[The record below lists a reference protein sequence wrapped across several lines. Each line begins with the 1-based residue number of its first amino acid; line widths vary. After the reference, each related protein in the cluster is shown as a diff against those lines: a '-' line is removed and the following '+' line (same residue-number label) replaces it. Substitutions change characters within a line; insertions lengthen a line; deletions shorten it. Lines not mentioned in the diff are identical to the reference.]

1 MRFEQRAVKPTEAS
15 IVHVRTATG
24 GYDVHFGFGV
34 LAGLAS
40 LLEAHA
46 NAHHYAII
54 SDTNVVRLHAEPLHH
69 QLSGAG
75 ISATVFPF
83 EAGEANKT
91 RETWADVTDRMLAAG
106 IGRDGCVIGVGGGVT
121 GDLAG
126 FVAATYMRGIAL
138 VTVPTTLLAMID
150 ASIGG
155 KTGVDTRAGK
165 NLIGAFHP
173 PRLVITDAATLETLP
188 EAEFTAGLAEAVKH
202 GAIADAQ
209 YLAWLEAETSRILG
223 RDPSAIQTL
232 IRRSIEIKA
241 DFVADDEREEG
252 RRAALNFGHTIG
264 HAIERLTDYRLSH
277 GSAISVGMV
286 AEAKLGEAIGRT
298 APGTARSIE
307 RALRAFGL
315 ETGMPAG
322 ITIPDLVRATASDK
336 KAAEGRVRYAL
347 VANPGRMAQAGGD
360 WTHPV
365 SFEQVVSAL
374 EG

>member
-1 MRFEQRAVKPTEAS
+1 MKHSGAS
-15 IVHVRTATG
+15 IVRVRTATG

-34 LAGLAS
+34 LGGLPA
-40 LLEAHA
+40 LLEAHV

-54 SDTNVVRLHAEPLHH
+54 SDSNVARLHAEPLHR
-69 QLSGAG
+69 QLGDAG
-75 ISATVFPF
+75 LSATVFPF

-106 IGRDGCVIGVGGGVT
+106 IGRDGCVIAVGGGVT

-138 VTVPTTLLAMID
+138 VAVPTSLLAMID

-155 KTGVDTRAGK
+155 KTGVDTSAGK

-173 PRLVITDAATLETLP
+173 PRLVVSDAATLATLP
-188 EAEFTAGLAEAVKH
+188 AAEFTAGLAEAVKH
-202 GAIADAQ
+202 GAIADSQ
-209 YLAWLEAETSRILG
+209 YLAWLEAETPGILG
-223 RDPSAIQTL
+223 RDPSLLHTL

-241 DFVADDEREEG
+241 DFVADDEREAG

-264 HAIERLTDYRLSH
+264 HAVERLTDYRISH

-286 AEAKLGEAIGRT
+286 AEAKLGEAIGWT
-298 APGTARSIE
+298 APGTAQSIE
-307 RALRAFGL
+307 RALRGFGL

-322 ITIPDLVRATASDK
+322 ITIASLVRATASDK

-347 VANPGRMAQAGGD
+347 VASPGHVAGVGGE

-374 EG
+374 ED

>member
-1 MRFEQRAVKPTEAS
+1 LRLEQRAVKHTGAS
-15 IVHVRTATG
+15 IVRVRTATG

-34 LAGLAS
+34 LADLAT

-46 NAHHYAII
+46 NTHHYAII
-54 SDTNVVRLHAEPLHH
+54 SDSNVARLHAEPLHR
-69 QLSGAG
+69 QLGDAG
-75 ISATVFPF
+75 LSATVFPF

-106 IGRDGCVIGVGGGVT
+106 IGRDGCVIAVGGGVT

-138 VTVPTTLLAMID
+138 VAVPTSLLAMID

-155 KTGVDTRAGK
+155 KTGVDTSAGK

-173 PRLVITDAATLETLP
+173 PRLVVSDAATLATLP
-188 EAEFTAGLAEAVKH
+188 EEEFTAGLAEAVKH
-202 GAIADAQ
+202 GAIADSQ
-209 YLAWLEAETSRILG
+209 YLVWLEAEAPGILG
-223 RDPSAIQTL
+223 RDPSLLQTL

-241 DFVADDEREEG
+241 DFVADDEREAG
-252 RRAALNFGHTIG
+252 RRAALNFGHTVG
-264 HAIERLTDYRLSH
+264 HAIERLTDYRISH

-298 APGTARSIE
+298 APGTAQSIE

-322 ITIPDLVRATASDK
+322 ITIPSLVRATASDK

-347 VANPGRMAQAGGD
+347 VASPGHVVEVGGE